1 MTNIA
6 ILGAGSIARTM
17 ARTLRMMKARGD
29 AVELYAVASRS
40 LERAQA
46 FAREEG
52 FACAYG
58 SYEELVQ
65 DPAVELVYIATPHSH
80 HAAQMELCIDHG
92 KHVLCE
98 KSFTANAAQA
108 EAVLQRARQKGV
120 LVTEAIWT
128 RYMPMRRILSELI
141 ASGEIGTPRLLTANL
156 CYPLLHKER
165 ILRPELAGGALL
177 DVGVY
182 VLNFAAMIFGTDVV
196 RMDSSAALMET
207 GVDLQENV
215 TLHYGDGRMACLL
228 ASAAG
233 ASSRRCWIYGDAG
246 RIEVDNVNNPRRATL
261 YQDACRPETLCRT
274 VDAPPQLTGYEY
286 EVESCLRAL
295 SAGALECPEMP
306 HEETLRM
313 MRWMDALRAQWGV
326 RYPFE

>member
-128 RYMPMRRILSELI
+128 RYMPMRSILSELI

-177 DVGVY
+177 DVGG
-182 VLNFAAMIFGTDVV
+182 LCAQL
-196 RMDSSAALMET
+196 RRH
-207 GVDLQENV
+207 DLWHGRGAHGQQCRAD
-215 TLHYGDGRMACLL
+215 GDGRGSSGECDLALWRWAHGLSVGICGRRVQPPLL
-228 ASAAG
+228 DL
-233 ASSRRCWIYGDAG
+233 RRCGLHRG
-246 RIEVDNVNNPRRATL
+246 GQRE
-261 YQDACRPETLCRT
+261 
-274 VDAPPQLTGYEY
+274 
-286 EVESCLRAL
+286 
-295 SAGALECPEMP
+295 
-306 HEETLRM
+306 
-313 MRWMDALRAQWGV
+313 
-326 RYPFE
+326 